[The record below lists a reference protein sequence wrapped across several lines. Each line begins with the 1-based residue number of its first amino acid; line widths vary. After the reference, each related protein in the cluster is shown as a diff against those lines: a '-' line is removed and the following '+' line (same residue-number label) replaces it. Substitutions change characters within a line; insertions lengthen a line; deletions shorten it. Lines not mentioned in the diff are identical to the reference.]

1 MSLYIKVSGAWNE
14 ITGTERPYV
23 KVSGAWKDVSQ
34 IYAKV
39 SGVWKQVYE
48 YDNTGPNAPTPT
60 ISSST
65 GSSDTV
71 AWTPAITDA
80 GSGVATAT
88 LEQMFNGSTSG
99 DVAGTSFSILSPY
112 SAGSTAKAIA
122 TNRRNTPTGQVW
134 RVKYRI
140 VTVDNA
146 GNTTTGAYSALR
158 YTKPLGT
165 YQYFNTAADTRN
177 IGNTAWLSETDE
189 GIIGFSSNRLYGG
202 WFYGSTAFTADNYT
216 SWEPDSGT
224 LYVKRASAVQL
235 NRGNSGTFYLQ
246 GHTSGTKSGALTFIG
261 TQINVA
267 LSGNDADA
275 YVALNSGMLTNIG
288 NGTLKGFAL
297 NDHSTSTAFLR
308 GMSDY
313 SGLVTLVYS

>member
-1 MSLYIKVSGAWNE
+1 MP
-14 ITGTERPYV
+14 THV
-23 KVSGAWKDVSQ
+23 KVSGTWQELTGTDRP
-34 IYAKV
+34 YAKV
-39 SGVWKQVYE
+39 SGVWQGATNIYAKVSGTWQQVYQ

-112 SAGSTAKAIA
+112 SAGSTARAIA

-165 YQYFNTAADTRN
+165 YTYLNTAADTRN

-189 GIIGFSSNRLYGG
+189 GIIGFSSTRLYGG

-224 LYVKRASAVQL
+224 LYVKRAGSTDPL
-235 NRGNSGTFYLQ
+235 RGNTGTFYLQ
-246 GHTSGTKSGALTFIG
+246 GHSSGTKTGALTFVGSQI
-261 TQINVA
+261 TQY

-275 YVALNSGMLTNIG
+275 YVALNAGMLTNIG

-297 NDHSTSTAFLR
+297 NNHSTSTAFLR